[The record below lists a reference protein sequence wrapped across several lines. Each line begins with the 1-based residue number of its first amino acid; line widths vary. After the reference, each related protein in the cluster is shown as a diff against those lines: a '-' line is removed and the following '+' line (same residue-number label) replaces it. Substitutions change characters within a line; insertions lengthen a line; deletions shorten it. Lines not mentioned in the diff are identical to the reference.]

1 MNLLRKYLGIL
12 WLLLGVILG
21 IYLFY
26 KAAEALSSPTTHAED
41 YVFWI
46 VIVTIFIPILIGFIL
61 FGYYAYKGE
70 YSREV
75 HQK

>member
-21 IYLFY
+21 VYLFY
-26 KAAEALSSPTTHAED
+26 QTAQALSSPTTNAED

-70 YSREV
+70 YSSEIR
-75 HQK
+75 K

>member
-1 MNLLRKYLGIL
+1 MNSLRKYLGIL

-21 IYLFY
+21 VYLFY
-26 KAAEALSSPTTHAED
+26 KAADALSSPATHAED

>member
-1 MNLLRKYLGIL
+1 MNLLRKYLGLL

-21 IYLFY
+21 GFLFY
-26 KAAEALSSPTTHAED
+26 KAAEALSSSSTNAED

-46 VIVTIFIPILIGFIL
+46 VIVTIFIPIIIGFIL

-70 YSREV
+70 YSREI
-75 HQK
+75 H

>member
-1 MNLLRKYLGIL
+1 MNSLRKYLGIL

-21 IYLFY
+21 GYLFY
-26 KAAEALSSPTTHAED
+26 QAAVALSSPTTNAED

-70 YSREV
+70 YSREI

>member
-12 WLLLGVILG
+12 WLLFGVILG
-21 IYLFY
+21 VYLFY
-26 KAAEALSSPTTHAED
+26 KTAEALSSPTTNAED

-61 FGYYAYKGE
+61 FGYYAYKEE
-70 YSREV
+70 YSREI
-75 HQK
+75 QK

>member
-1 MNLLRKYLGIL
+1 MNSLRKYLGIL

-21 IYLFY
+21 VYLFY
-26 KAAEALSSPTTHAED
+26 KAAVALSSTGANAED

-61 FGYYAYKGE
+61 FGYYAFKGE
-70 YSREV
+70 YRREI
-75 HQK
+75 H